1 MLLPKLLNKHHKNR
15 CALNLSSNVQ
25 VNLVTISC
33 MDAIVKC
40 FCMAVH
46 DGSTELKITLSSLL
60 GYFISPLNS
69 CDSSSGDRVWLVFTT
84 SPANFD
90 T

>member
-1 MLLPKLLNKHHKNR
+1 MLLPKLFNTYHTDLLRCFKNVR
-15 CALNLSSNVQ
+15 Q
-25 VNLVTISC
+25 VYSITISC
-33 MDAIVKC
+33 TDAIVKC
-40 FCMAVH
+40 FCPAVH
-46 DGSTELKITLSSLL
+46 NGGTELKTTLSSLL

-69 CDSSSGDRVWLVFTT
+69 CDSSSRDRVWLVFTT